1 MIKIKNDKIVL
12 KGNSIKLMEEA
23 TLVVIEV
30 IETLVENNILEPD
43 KIPEVID
50 ALTKE
55 VTAQTEHL
63 TTK

>member
-12 KGNSIKLMEEA
+12 KGDPIKLMEEA
-23 TLVVIEV
+23 TLVVLEV
-30 IETLVENNILEPD
+30 IEALVENEHLEPE

-55 VTAQTEHL
+55 VITQTEHL

>member
-12 KGNSIKLMEEA
+12 KGDSIKLMEEA
-23 TLVVIEV
+23 TLVVIHV
-30 IETLVENNILEPD
+30 IETLVENEALEPEE
-43 KIPEVID
+43 IPEIIN

-55 VTAQTEHL
+55 VTAQTKHL

>member
-12 KGNSIKLMEEA
+12 KGNAIKLMEEA

-30 IETLVENNILEPD
+30 IEALVEKEHLEPNN
-43 KIPEVID
+43 IPEVID

>member
-1 MIKIKNDKIVL
+1 MIKIKGDKITL
-12 KGNSIKLMEEA
+12 KGNAIKLMEEA

-30 IETLVENNILEPD
+30 IEALVEKEHLEPD
-43 KIPEVID
+43 NIPEVIE

>member
-12 KGNSIKLMEEA
+12 KGDAIKLMEEA

-30 IETLVENNILEPD
+30 IETLVENKHLEPE
-43 KIPEVID
+43 KISEVID

-55 VTAQTEHL
+55 VTAQTKHL

>member
-12 KGNSIKLMEEA
+12 KGDPIKLMEEA
-23 TLVVIEV
+23 TLVVLEV
-30 IETLVENNILEPD
+30 IEALVEKEHLEPN

-50 ALTKE
+50 ALTQE
-55 VTAQTEHL
+55 VITQTEHL

>member
-1 MIKIKNDKIVL
+1 MIKIKGDKIVL
-12 KGNSIKLMEEA
+12 KGNAIKLMEEA

-30 IETLVENNILEPD
+30 IEALVEKEHLEPD
-43 KIPEVID
+43 NIPEVID
-50 ALTKE
+50 TLTKE

>member
-1 MIKIKNDKIVL
+1 MIKIKGDKLTL
-12 KGNSIKLMEEA
+12 KGNAIKLMEEA
-23 TLVVIEV
+23 TLIVIEV
-30 IETLVENNILEPD
+30 IETLVENNNLEPEN
-43 KIPEVID
+43 ISEVID

>member
-1 MIKIKNDKIVL
+1 MIKIKGDKIVL
-12 KGNSIKLMEEA
+12 KGNAIKLMEEA

-30 IETLVENNILEPD
+30 IETLVEKEHLEPD
-43 KIPEVID
+43 NIPEVID

>member
-1 MIKIKNDKIVL
+1 MIKIKGDKIVL
-12 KGNSIKLMEEA
+12 KGNAIKLMEEA

-30 IETLVENNILEPD
+30 IEALVEKEHLEPNN
-43 KIPEVID
+43 IPEVID

-55 VTAQTEHL
+55 VTVQTEHL